1 MTRSIRP
8 LYLALSL
15 VACFGLSGC
24 DSPDPSAE
32 ADEERASVD
41 FVSDVKPILQT
52 HCISCHNDESLFGD
66 LNLMS
71 RASAMRGSKR
81 GPAIVPG
88 HPDKS
93 LLYQATDPDHAK
105 SSDKAMPATGPGLDE
120 AQKEILGRWIE
131 QGAEW
136 PEGEEGRIVP
146 IKPDVDTV

>member
-32 ADEERASVD
+32 TDEEGGAPVD

-52 HCISCHNDESLFGD
+52 HCISCHNDEHLFGD

-71 RASAMRGSKR
+71 RASAMRGSKS
-81 GPAIVPG
+81 GPVIVPG
-88 HPDKS
+88 DPDKS
-93 LLYQATDPDHAK
+93 LLYQVTNLEHAK
-105 SSDKAMPATGPGLDE
+105 SDKAMPATGPNLDE
-120 AQKEILGRWIE
+120 EEKKILSRWIE
-131 QGAEW
+131 QGADW

-146 IKPDVDTV
+146 VKPDADAV